1 MRYEIEVI
9 SPVHIGSGGTI
20 SPIEYVV
27 EDNFYRADMDRLFE
41 DERFDTDGFIEDAKA
56 GAFYLGRFAPGVA
69 KEHVRYALE
78 ITPSAR
84 TNLQQLIGRLSRSSE
99 VREHIKTKDEAY
111 IPGSSV
117 KGAIRTAILWWVLKN
132 DADRFDRAKK
142 HLNSLVRSRG
152 RVDKKRVDDEIEKL
166 VFGADPTEDILKAL
180 QVSDTS
186 AVNVKELRI
195 EEVRTLT
202 TTPQGHNWK
211 GFYTYVEALKPGT
224 KLVLETKI
232 DEFLLEDD
240 AASELHFESKQD
252 LVREIPRICN
262 EFADMFIED
271 EMRFFR
277 QYNRPGELDDVLEF
291 YEMLRERREEDSFL
305 LHLAWGSGWHGMTVG
320 RLLQGEPDFD
330 FFGLRKRFSLGKRRN
345 QQFFVS
351 EFPKTRRIV
360 FKDGKPKY
368 PLGWLKI
375 RFEKQASKAKVGD

>member
-1 MRYEIEVI
+1 MRMRYEIEVI

-41 DERFDTDGFIEDAKA
+41 DERFDTEGFIEDAKA

-69 KEHVRYALE
+69 KEHVRYALDISE
-78 ITPSAR
+78 SAR

-99 VREHIKTKDEAY
+99 VREHIKTKEEAY

-186 AVNVKELRI
+186 AVSVKELRI

-202 TTPQGHNWK
+202 TTPRGAQLE
-211 GFYTYVEALKPGT
+211 GFLHVCGGVEAW
-224 KLVLETKI
+224 
-232 DEFLLEDD
+232 
-240 AASELHFESKQD
+240 
-252 LVREIPRICN
+252 N
-262 EFADMFIED
+262 EAGFGNE
-271 EMRFFR
+271 
-277 QYNRPGELDDVLEF
+277 NR
-291 YEMLRERREEDSFL
+291 
-305 LHLAWGSGWHGMTVG
+305 
-320 RLLQGEPDFD
+320 
-330 FFGLRKRFSLGKRRN
+330 
-345 QQFFVS
+345 
-351 EFPKTRRIV
+351 
-360 FKDGKPKY
+360 
-368 PLGWLKI
+368 
-375 RFEKQASKAKVGD
+375 